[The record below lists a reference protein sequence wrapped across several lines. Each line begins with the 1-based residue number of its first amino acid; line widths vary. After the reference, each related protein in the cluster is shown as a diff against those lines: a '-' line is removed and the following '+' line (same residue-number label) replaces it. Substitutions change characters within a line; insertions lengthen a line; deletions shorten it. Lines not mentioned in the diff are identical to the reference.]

1 MSARQLI
8 VLVIAAIA
16 AIGALLLI
24 RGMSSGEETAAK
36 GETIPGEQVLVA
48 ARDIPQG
55 AALQPSDF
63 NARLF
68 PQDSINP
75 QFVRA
80 AQQQDYVGAVTR
92 RPFITGEPIIMGAV
106 IQPADRGLMA
116 AQLPA
121 GYRAVA
127 IKIDAETAAGGYIH
141 PNDRVDVILT
151 TRRENAGGDP
161 QVRTDVVLADVRVLA
176 LDDIVQPQ
184 STTEGP
190 ERIEA
195 NVAVLELSA
204 ADARVLAQAEAMGDV
219 SLSLRGVES
228 ETADMNAPSAQR
240 GRGALDQA
248 QDVVR
253 VHSFGTVSD
262 GASR

>member
-1 MSARQLI
+1 MSPRQWIVLI
-8 VLVIAAIA
+8 VAGIAAL
-16 AIGALLLI
+16 GALLLI
-24 RGMSSGEETAAK
+24 RGMSTGEEKAATT
-36 GETIPGEQVLVA
+36 EAIPGEQVLVA
-48 ARDIPQG
+48 SRDIPQG
-55 AALQPSDF
+55 AALLPSDF

-92 RPFITGEPIIMGAV
+92 RAFITGEPIIQGSV
-106 IQPADRGLMA
+106 IQPEGRGFLA
-116 AQLPA
+116 AQLPP

-127 IKIDAETAAGGYIH
+127 VKIDSETAVGGYIQ

-151 TRRENAGGDP
+151 TRRDNAAGDP
-161 QVRTDVVLADVRVLA
+161 QVRTAIVLADVRVLA
-176 LDDIVQPQ
+176 LDESVETQ
-184 STTEGP
+184 SSGDAP

-195 NVAVLELSA
+195 GVAVLELSA
-204 ADARVLAQAEAMGDV
+204 ADARILAAAEAMGDV
-219 SLSLRGVES
+219 TLSLRGVEA
-228 ETADMNAPSAQR
+228 EAADVNAPSAQR
-240 GRGALDQA
+240 GRDGLDQA